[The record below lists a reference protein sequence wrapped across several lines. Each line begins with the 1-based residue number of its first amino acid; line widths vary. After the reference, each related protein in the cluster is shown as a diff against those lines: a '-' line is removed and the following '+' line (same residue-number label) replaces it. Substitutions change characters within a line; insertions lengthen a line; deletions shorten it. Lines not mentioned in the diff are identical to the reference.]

1 MASNITKHFKAK
13 AGLRMAQ
20 GGVLDNFMS
29 TVPDAQPTSMF
40 AGPGGGVA
48 TSYGSGGVAPRPVPI
63 AARPMQPGYGQNR
76 TQVQALTD
84 RVNLGQ
90 AMQGLSNTDR
100 SNLMNPGNQPYK
112 ADSPMATVGTAASAS
127 MDRQQTDIMGQLRDN
142 LAKQPGAQFAEG
154 GTVMP
159 VKGKGTGTSDDVPV
173 VLAGKRVD
181 VSDGEGVAVI
191 PAKSMQ
197 RGASEAIEE
206 IIEATNGKPVNRGLR
221 EGLHDGGQYFGGY
234 VDDFGNVTNKENLM
248 KNPVR
253 QTIYNQQM
261 AGASVD
267 AQPYA
272 QRPDVQQTART
283 VRPDFIANE
292 QSVRANPQPRNL
304 PVPVAQPAPQPGT
317 SLVPSQVQTIEST
330 ATRVPSAGEGFYEKM
345 GKQSADDLA
354 RVQAAETT
362 AAEAASKVKK
372 PGIIRRTLGLAGDV
386 AKPALPIMAS
396 METGRD
402 PLHVDDA
409 AEGSGEG
416 LSNAFKKAGVA
427 GADVATKALDI
438 ASFGLLDTNKPYRD
452 WVTKKDG
459 VRMATP
465 QERAESTDGY
475 WVPSVKAESS
485 AAQPIAPAN
494 TNDTNREEMMRE
506 DRLSEINNQYDPQ
519 ERAVNSSWDLRSS
532 LQNARG
538 GTTGMGAMD
547 GSIRALAG
555 DAGLRQQFNEN
566 QKLTAAV
573 PGNSGT
579 INASTD
585 ANGRLVLS
593 GKDVKGSAGLSGYDM
608 KKDNESMA
616 KANAIR
622 QSMIDG
628 QRTDIDQGVFK
639 ATGNAGLAEAVQSGK
654 LTGRDAVAMHQ
665 QELQSNAA
673 NSLRGQMVGEQARHN
688 KATEDFQNNQL
699 LIQDQ
704 RYRTEAQKKEAEDR
718 FTHSQQIIKAS
729 GIPDTEANAF
739 LNFINANYVGG
750 ERDPNTG
757 VFKKRPGEDFESL
770 TKAQQAKMLPGLVA
784 NYALRKKANDWA
796 VNGSDT
802 RAFEVD
808 HAATKA
814 RPKLELDDV
823 ATDPDAFMIPWKFS
837 SDDPKEMT
845 MGKFLERKY
854 SPWGGSAD
862 MITAKGGQRVL
873 RTKVGQELL
882 DENGNVL
889 RGSREARAGLRE
901 GQK

>member
-1 MASNITKHFKAK
+1 MASNITKNFKAK
-13 AGLRMAQ
+13 AGLRMATGGLIDPIQ
-20 GGVLDNFMS
+20 TEIQQGVQKAQVNQGVQQHLAQNAYGDNQLNRGAAFQFGTIDPSGLGRGANASFSPSALPTSSTPYTPGGVGDPHAAGASFAPTRTGLP
-29 TVPDAQPTSMF
+29 TQRRLQEPLQQPS
-40 AGPGGGVA
+40 
-48 TSYGSGGVAPRPVPI
+48 
-63 AARPMQPGYGQNR
+63 R
-76 TQVQALTD
+76 TQPSPVFSPNLTPG
-84 RVNLGQ
+84 VK
-90 AMQGLSNTDR
+90 GLR
-100 SNLMNPGNQPYK
+100 
-112 ADSPMATVGTAASAS
+112 A
-127 MDRQQTDIMGQLRDN
+127 
-142 LAKQPGAQFAEG
+142 G

-283 VRPDFIANE
+283 VRPDFIASE

-304 PVPVAQPAPQPGT
+304 PVPVAQSAPQPGT

-354 RVQAAETT
+354 RVQRAETT
-362 AAEAASKVKK
+362 AAEASAAATKK
-372 PGIIRRTLGLAGDV
+372 PGIVRRGLGLVGDV

-427 GADVATKALDI
+427 GADVGTKALDI
-438 ASFGLLDTNKPYRD
+438 ASFGLLDTNKSYRD

-555 DAGLRQQFNEN
+555 NEGLRQQFNEN

-616 KANAIR
+616 AANAIR

-639 ATGNAGLAEAVQSGK
+639 ATGNAGLAQAVQSGK

-704 RYRTEAQKKEAEDR
+704 RYKTEAQKKEAEDR

-739 LNFINANYVGG
+739 LSFINANYVGG

-770 TKAQQAKMLPGLVA
+770 TKAQQAKMLPGLIA
-784 NYALRKKANDWA
+784 NYALRKKANEWA
-796 VNGSDT
+796 INGSDT

-854 SPWGGSAD
+854 SPWGGSDD